1 MKKVFLL
8 LTAMV
13 AMSVNAQVEVNSFTP
28 GANEGV
34 TYCLPD
40 TRIEVTLNATCIKRT
55 PGEFCRYA
63 ERYLRTKNAIEE
75 AGITWKLDGITVNT
89 IGTPSPD
96 KRYTIKLNNSKA
108 SNILLCENGV
118 IESINTRANH
128 NAEPQE
134 IATNDSKGRIDASQY
149 MTEEMLQATSS
160 AKMAE
165 LVAKEIYTIRESKLA
180 ITRGQSDNMPKDG
193 QAMQLMLEEL
203 DKQEHAL
210 MSLFMGETD
219 TIRYC
224 KSVIID
230 ITEGCDI
237 NKEILL
243 RFSRKLGFLDKENLA
258 GEPVYYNLHDLKSVN
273 KTEDDS
279 KKKTIKKEGICYN
292 VPGKA
297 EIEVYTRS
305 RKYLKAELEVAQL
318 GTTEVLSRSLF
329 NKSNNTKVLFDT
341 TTGAIISIEK

>member
-1 MKKVFLL
+1 MKRVFLL
-8 LTAMV
+8 LTTMV
-13 AMSVNAQVEVNSFTP
+13 AMSVNAQIEVNSFTP

-55 PGEFCRYA
+55 PGEFSRYA

-75 AGITWKLDGITVNT
+75 AVITWKLDNIAVNT

-108 SNILLCENGV
+108 SNIMLCENGV
-118 IESINTRANH
+118 IESINTRASH
-128 NAEPQE
+128 NAKPQE
-134 IATNDSKGRIDASQY
+134 STANNTNGSIDASQY

-219 TIRYC
+219 TIRYS
-224 KSVIID
+224 KSIIID

-243 RFSRKLGFLDKENLA
+243 RFSRKLGFLDKDNLA
-258 GEPVYYNLHDLKSVN
+258 GEPVYYNLRDLKSVN
-273 KTEDDS
+273 KTEEDV

-305 RKYLKAELEVAQL
+305 RKYLKADVEVAQL

-329 NKSNNTKVLFDT
+329 NKNNDTKVLFDT

>member
-1 MKKVFLL
+1 MKRVFLL
-8 LTAMV
+8 LTTMV
-13 AMSVNAQVEVNSFTP
+13 AMSVNAQIEVNSFTP

-55 PGEFCRYA
+55 PGEFSRYA

-75 AGITWKLDGITVNT
+75 AGITWKLDNIAVNT

-108 SNILLCENGV
+108 SNIMLCENGV
-118 IESINTRANH
+118 IESINTRASH
-128 NAEPQE
+128 NAKPQE
-134 IATNDSKGRIDASQY
+134 STANNTTGSIDASQY

-219 TIRYC
+219 TIRYS
-224 KSVIID
+224 KSIIID

-243 RFSRKLGFLDKENLA
+243 RFSRKLGFLDKDNLA
-258 GEPVYYNLHDLKSVN
+258 GEPVYYNLRDLKSVN
-273 KTEDDS
+273 KTEEDS

-305 RKYLKAELEVAQL
+305 RKYLKADVEVAQL

-329 NKSNNTKVLFDT
+329 NRNNDTKVLFDT